1 MNIDIDNNCFI
12 FKLFILDNIESLT
25 VVKPFTDAFIFYG
38 CFLFGGILLMTQST
52 LL

>member
-12 FKLFILDNIESLT
+12 FKLFILDNIDSG
-25 VVKPFTDAFIFYG
+25 KPFTDAFIFYG